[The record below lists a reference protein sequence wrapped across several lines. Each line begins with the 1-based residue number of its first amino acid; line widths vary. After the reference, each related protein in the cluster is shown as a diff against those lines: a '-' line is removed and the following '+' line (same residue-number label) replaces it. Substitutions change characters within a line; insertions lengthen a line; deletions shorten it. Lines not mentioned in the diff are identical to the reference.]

1 MQYFGRALGSVTKSW
16 SSINPSTLSGAVDII
31 VVEQANGDLSCSPF
45 HVRFGKFQILKPSQK
60 KVEVIVN
67 GQPTSIPMKLSE
79 NGEAFFVFETEME
92 DVPEDLISS
101 PVASAA
107 SSPMSSP
114 ETKTPLEHMA
124 NKQRHDKKFASTDAI
139 NSLEEPDFLDINN
152 NGTFSPSHP
161 VINSSPDLTAAG
173 NNTNQLASPV
183 SFTSPTFTPIKKK
196 FDKIKIP
203 TKIDNQ
209 TGDLLLD
216 IEGYKYNQDKAHD
229 SDELV
234 QQILKEEFDDS
245 VISKMI
251 EKDSQ
256 GNIRI
261 INRSTPSSPKSFDG
275 NSLSPTLSSPSSVA
289 LQQNDTTDL
298 GSPPLRSS
306 VSDNTGVMV
315 SNSSTGNYDTA
326 TMGLNS
332 PLEASNKEATPKA
345 EKKYIKTIRLTSDQL
360 KCLSLNMGTNDI
372 KFSIGNGKSFL
383 TAKLYLWKWDTPIV
397 ISDIDGTITKSD
409 ALGHVMTMIG
419 KDWTHAGVA
428 KLFNDIYNNG
438 YNIMYLTARSAG
450 LADSTRAY
458 LKSIDQDGY
467 KIPDGPVILSPDRT
481 FTALKR
487 EVILKKPEVFK
498 MACLKDI
505 RDLYLKNFTFDTD
518 DISQT
523 TPKKTSMNKNSGGV
537 TALDEDMPTPF
548 IAGFGN
554 RITDGISYR
563 SVGIPKSRIF
573 TINPD
578 GEVHMELLELSGYK
592 SSYLDMNGL
601 VDHFFPPVANHDEEE
616 DFCNSATDYDNGR
629 GTDLDTIQNQS
640 TNDDNS
646 QGDFVPGY
654 SIFDTINGIDTV
666 RSRSSSLGVAN
677 AHQVNVHKKTSQHSG
692 QNDEDLNSLSKRISN
707 TQSSAHKRNASNNR
721 YGKKMSLYRNKEEK
735 FTDVNFWREPLP
747 DIDDL
752 SDVSDEDASAAST
765 SNGNISYQQPN
776 SPVSPRVS
784 SADKSY
790 TLSSRKSSMSHNRA
804 KSIDSGFFSS
814 FLRKEDPAESVA
826 GSETDSNVND
836 DAISSTPNPS
846 PFMANDNSLS
856 PVFGD
861 GSLGSLRRS
870 APTTHVFSN
879 NVGASGVSPEVGQK
893 IYLNIGSPL
902 SSPRLDSLNYDDD
915 EYPYTG
921 HENGNEPDTPTKM
934 PKPMFL
940 PQSSFDLA
948 LTSTEGDLKKYRTF
962 EDDHCDNDRNN
973 GLFNGLNNELTE
985 DKLNQ
990 DDQADKKLQAPN
1002 GKIDFAHQN
1011 NMSDE
1016 FDEDEFDDDEFED

>member
-92 DVPEDLISS
+92 HVPEDLISS

-114 ETKTPLEHMA
+114 ESKTQLEDLA
-124 NKQRHDKKFASTDAI
+124 SKQRLEKKFVSTDALS
-139 NSLEEPDFLDINN
+139 SLEEPDFLDINSS
-152 NGTFSPSHP
+152 GAFSPSNR
-161 VINSSPDLTAAG
+161 VNNSSPDLTAAK
-173 NNTNQLASPV
+173 NDTTHLASPV
-183 SFTSPTFTPIKKK
+183 SFTSPTFTPIKKR
-196 FDKIKIP
+196 FEKIKIP

-245 VISKMI
+245 VLSKMI
-251 EKDSQ
+251 EKDSH

-261 INRSTPSSPKSFDG
+261 INHSTPSSPKSFDG
-275 NSLSPTLSSPSSVA
+275 NSLSPSISSPSSVV
-289 LQQNDTTDL
+289 LEQNDTADL

-306 VSDNTGVMV
+306 VSDNTGTLTTTT
-315 SNSSTGNYDTA
+315 SSGEFDTA
-326 TMGLNS
+326 TMGLDP
-332 PLEASNKEATPKA
+332 PLEASAQEATPKT

-383 TAKLYLWKWDTPIV
+383 VAKLFLWKWDTPIV

-458 LKSIDQDGY
+458 LKSIDQEGY

-505 RDLYLKNFTFDTD
+505 RDLYLKNFSFDND
-518 DISQT
+518 DNFET
-523 TPKKTSMNKNSGGV
+523 TPKKTPINKNSGGV
-537 TALDEDMPTPF
+537 SALDEDMPTPF

-601 VDHFFPPVANHDEEE
+601 VDHFFPPVVIHDEDD
-616 DFCNSATDYDNGR
+616 DFCNSAISYDNTNGS
-629 GTDLDTIQNQS
+629 DLDITHNQS
-640 TNDDNS
+640 INADNS

-654 SIFDTINGIDTV
+654 SIFDTINGLETV
-666 RSRSSSLGVAN
+666 RSRSNSLGVAN
-677 AHQVNVHKKTSQHSG
+677 AHHVNVDKKNSHHSG
-692 QNDEDLNSLSKRISN
+692 RNDEDLNSLSKRISN
-707 TQSSAHKRNASNNR
+707 TQSSAHKRNSSKSR
-721 YGKKMSLYRNKEEK
+721 YGTKMSLFRNKEEK
-735 FTDVNFWREPLP
+735 FTDTNFWREPLP

-752 SDVSDEDASAAST
+752 SDLSDEDGSAAST
-765 SNGNISYQQPN
+765 SQSNVPYQQLN
-776 SPVSPRVS
+776 SPGSPRVS
-784 SADKSY
+784 SPDKSY
-790 TLSSRKSSMSHNRA
+790 TMGSRKSSISHHRA
-804 KSIDSGFFSS
+804 KSVDSGFFPS
-814 FLRKEDPAESVA
+814 FLRKEDPTETVA
-826 GSETDSNVND
+826 GSETDNANEE
-836 DAISSTPNPS
+836 AISSTPNPS
-846 PFMANDNSLS
+846 PFLAIDNSLS
-856 PVFGD
+856 PALGD
-861 GSLGSLRRS
+861 DSLASIRRS
-870 APTTHVFSN
+870 APTTHLSSN
-879 NVGASGVSPEVGQK
+879 SVSASGISPEVGQK

-902 SSPRLDSLNYDDD
+902 SSPKLDSLNYGDD
-915 EYPYTG
+915 YSYSG
-921 HENGNEPDTPTKM
+921 RENGNEPDTPSKM
-934 PKPMFL
+934 PKPMLL
-940 PQSSFDLA
+940 PQSPFDLA
-948 LTSTEGDLKKYRTF
+948 LTSTDGELKKYRSF
-962 EDDHCDNDRNN
+962 EDGDNN
-973 GLFNGLNNELTE
+973 GLFNGFNSELTE
-985 DKLNQ
+985 DKLNK
-990 DDQADKKLQAPN
+990 DDQASEKPQEPT
-1002 GKIDFAHQN
+1002 GKSQLVHQN
-1011 NMSDE
+1011 TMSDE